1 MPVPMRQY
9 DARRLEMLAVIMA
22 LEHFKPFIEG
32 VRVQL
37 DTDHRNLTWIQNVK
51 HSSGQLAR
59 WAMRLSEF
67 NFDLRYRPGVDNQVA
82 DALSRN
88 PLPQEL
94 SSEEASSVMFAMYF
108 QRLEAERCTSAHYAS
123 DTPTYMVS
131 WGKIVDPEV
140 SMGSDGVCHAR
151 TIPTQEASDD
161 SDCES
166 SGDVGEQDMDRLMAL
181 AADTVTLE
189 EIKPRS
195 NPMYTPGKCES
206 PCRGRE
212 RLAETKMGSA
222 RMRALCALWGCRGA
236 WCSSNICARVP

>member
-1 MPVPMRQY
+1 
-9 DARRLEMLAVIMA
+9 MA
-22 LEHFKPFIEG
+22 LEQFKPFIEG

-37 DTDHRNLTWIQNVK
+37 DIDHRNLTWIQNVK

-67 NFDLRYRPGVDNQVA
+67 NFYLKYRPGVDDQVA

-94 SSEEASSVMFAMYF
+94 SSKEASSVMFAMYF
-108 QRLEAERCTSAHYAS
+108 QWLEAELCTSAHYVS
-123 DTPTYMVS
+123 ETPTYMVS

-140 SMGSDGVCHAR
+140 RMGSDGVCHAR
-151 TIPTQEASDD
+151 IIPTHDAPSD

-166 SGDVGEQDMDRLMAL
+166 SGDVGKQDMDRLMAL

-189 EIKPRS
+189 EIKAEQQPDGYAKEVRTSLSGRRKAAQSQKLVLRENMLYARS
-195 NPMYTPGKCES
+195 EGVEELDALRVLDNPG
-206 PCRGRE
+206 
-212 RLAETKMGSA
+212 
-222 RMRALCALWGCRGA
+222 
-236 WCSSNICARVP
+236 

>member
-1 MPVPMRQY
+1 MRQY

-22 LEHFKPFIEG
+22 LEHLKPFIEG

-88 PLPQEL
+88 LLPQEL
-94 SSEEASSVMFAMYF
+94 SNEEASSVMFAMYF

-131 WGKIVDPEV
+131 WGK
-140 SMGSDGVCHAR
+140 
-151 TIPTQEASDD
+151 
-161 SDCES
+161 
-166 SGDVGEQDMDRLMAL
+166 
-181 AADTVTLE
+181 
-189 EIKPRS
+189 
-195 NPMYTPGKCES
+195 
-206 PCRGRE
+206 
-212 RLAETKMGSA
+212 
-222 RMRALCALWGCRGA
+222 
-236 WCSSNICARVP
+236 